1 MKICVCGVDSMLKLN
16 SKITVTNNW
25 MKLDDGSYLSLENLE
40 GVLVSSSSYS
50 DGSNFDLECLEH
62 KNVAELKASFKS

>member
-1 MKICVCGVDSMLKLN
+1 
-16 SKITVTNNW
+16 